1 MTTTT
6 TDPIEEMKAHLQA
19 ARTIA
24 ATAEAEKREFSVEES
39 AQLKELMGKATDAKA
54 RVEKAKGDAA
64 VKAAMAQLGD
74 EIGLNEKTERQTPSG
89 LIVPGRK
96 SVGQHYI
103 ESAEYKGLLESV
115 PGGQFTKQ
123 HRVQARP
130 VGFKSLVKPQGSKAL
145 VTGTS
150 DTSGGAFVRPDDLGL
165 QVGLEPFQRPLTLRN
180 LVTNGSTT
188 SDSLEYV
195 RVTGI
200 TNNAAPVA
208 EATTSALPTQD
219 ATTGPLVQA
228 AGGGYKPESGL
239 AVQRVST
246 PVRTIAHW
254 IPVTKRALSDA
265 AQMVTLIDSFL
276 EYGLEEELED
286 QMIAG
291 DGTGENFEGL
301 ANVSGVQAQAAVADP
316 AGRPAG
322 FGALLALRRAKTK
335 VRLAG
340 ARANGYVINPTDL
353 ETLDEIA
360 TNQDAFYFGG
370 PSGSNDTRPLWGL
383 PVIESEAVP
392 AGTAYVGDFTRAIL
406 WDRQQSTI
414 TTTDS
419 HADFFIRNLVA
430 ILAEMRAAFGVIQP
444 NAFVEVDLTV

>member
-1 MTTTT
+1 MDTEKIKSELREHLLKAQAIAKAVEGEGREF
-6 TDPIEEMKAHLQA
+6 TDTERTEAKAHIDA
-19 ARTIA
+19 AQKCKVRL
-24 ATAEAEKREFSVEES
+24 EN
-39 AQLKELMGKATDAKA
+39 AKA
-54 RVEKAKGDAA
+54 DGALSDAMKG
-64 VKAAMAQLGD
+64 LGD
-74 EIGLNEKTERQTPSG
+74 EIGLSEKSGERVTPSG
-89 LIVPGRK
+89 LIVPEGRK
-96 SVGQHYI
+96 SIGQHYVD
-103 ESAEYKGLLESV
+103 SAEYKALLGSV
-115 PGGQFTKQ
+115 PGGQFGAK
-123 HRVQARP
+123 HRVQSNP
-130 VGFKSLVKPQGSKAL
+130 TGFKSLVSPKGKAL
-145 VTGTS
+145 VTGAS
-150 DTSGGAFVRPDDLGL
+150 DTSGGAFVRSDDLGL

-180 LVTNGSTT
+180 LVTNGTTT

-200 TNNAAPVA
+200 TNNAAPVP
-208 EATTSALPTQD
+208 EATTAALPT
-219 ATTGPLVQA
+219 APGTAGALVTA

-239 AVQRVST
+239 AVQRVTT

-301 ANVSGVQAQAAVADP
+301 ANVSGVQTQAFVADP
-316 AGRPAG
+316 SGRPAG
-322 FGALLALRRAKTK
+322 FGLLLAMRRAKTK

-340 ARANGYVINPTDL
+340 ARANGYVINPADL
-353 ETLDEIA
+353 EKLDEVA
-360 TNQDAFYFGG
+360 TGMDQFYFGG
-370 PSGSNDTRPLWGL
+370 PSGANTTAPLWGL

-392 AGTAYVGDFTRAIL
+392 AGTAYVGDWTRAIL

-444 NAFVEVDLTV
+444 SAFVEIDLTA